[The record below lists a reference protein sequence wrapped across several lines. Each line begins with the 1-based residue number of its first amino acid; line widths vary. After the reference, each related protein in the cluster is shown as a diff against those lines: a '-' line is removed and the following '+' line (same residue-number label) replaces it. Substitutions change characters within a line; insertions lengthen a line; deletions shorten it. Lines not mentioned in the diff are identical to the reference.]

1 MAGVTEPLDLG
12 PKETHQLCADLCI
25 YGENFT
31 ISNHSVSGSSKGF
44 FTLTEAASES
54 EFNICYRP
62 RTKFAKVMFSQ
73 VSVFPWVEGGL
84 SASGPWG
91 CLPHPLGRHPPA
103 QCMLGYTHPLRIL
116 QDTVNKQMVRIPLEC
131 ILVYS

>member
-54 EFNICYRP
+54 EFNVCLQLEP
-62 RTKFAKVMFSQ
+62 RIVKLVVHDVLVFTKIR
-73 VSVFPWVEGGL
+73 SVTTC
-84 SASGPWG
+84 SHIRKAI
-91 CLPHPLGRHPPA
+91 
-103 QCMLGYTHPLRIL
+103 Q
-116 QDTVNKQMVRIPLEC
+116 
-131 ILVYS
+131 